1 MANLNLNVNTNNTS
15 ITSDVV
21 IDDKTKFVNLTPH
34 EVVLQKLD
42 GSFESIP
49 SSGVARIST
58 YFKVERIVRGILV
71 GETVT
76 GEITGLPDPAEDTL
90 YIVSALL
97 VKELP
102 ERTDLVAPFD
112 QVRNEKGLVQ
122 YGKALTA

>member
-1 MANLNLNVNTNNTS
+1 MANLLNNENNTVTTEE
-15 ITSDVV
+15 IL
-21 IDDKTKFVNLTPH
+21 IDDKTKFINLTPH
-34 EVVLQKLD
+34 EVVLQKRD
-42 GSFESIP
+42 GTFESIP

-58 YFKVERIVRGILV
+58 YFKVERLVRGIPV
-71 GETVT
+71 GKTVT

-97 VKELP
+97 VKEVP